1 MTLTEQLEDKLRQAF
16 CPTQLVVR
24 DDSAKHAGHA
34 QAQAHGGAHIFV
46 RLVCAQ
52 WANLSPVA
60 RHRAV
65 YAVLAAEFAAGKIH
79 ALQLE
84 LPPQ

>member
-1 MTLTEQLEDKLRQAF
+1 MTFIEQLEDKLRRAF

-34 QAQAHGGAHIFV
+34 QAKAHGGAHIFV
-46 RLVCAQ
+46 QIEAP
-52 WANLSPVA
+52 ALSPLNPVA

-65 YAVLAAEFAAGKIH
+65 YAALAEEFAAGKIH
-79 ALQLE
+79 ALE
-84 LPPQ
+84 LKAR